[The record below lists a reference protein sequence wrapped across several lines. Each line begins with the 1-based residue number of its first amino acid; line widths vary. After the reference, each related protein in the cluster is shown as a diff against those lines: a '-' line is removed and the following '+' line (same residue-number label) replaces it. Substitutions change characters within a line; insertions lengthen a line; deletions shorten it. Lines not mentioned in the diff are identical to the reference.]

1 MLYHPSISVSH
12 NYDRH
17 QIQCNRSYS
26 LCSACRCM
34 CICVSVCT
42 CECICIGASTCSS
55 LCVAQCFVC
64 TYTLVLIYCHSCQPL
79 RFGHSLLRPSALRYT
94 VTLMMISLCSCL
106 KNKDYLFS
114 TPCACGGIKFTSD
127 QLHASFSLAVLQ
139 PIAIC
144 VLNPPTSRSVQFTYP
159 HFIHHFLARLPF
171 SIISTH

>member
-17 QIQCNRSYS
+17 QIQCNRSYP
-26 LCSACRCM
+26 LCFVCRCM

-64 TYTLVLIYCHSCQPL
+64 TYTLVLIYSCQSCQPL

-106 KNKDYLFS
+106 KKQRLFVFHPMR
-114 TPCACGGIKFTSD
+114 TCRHQVHQRPAPRVIFIGCAAANRHLCFKPTD
-127 QLHASFSLAVLQ
+127 QS
-139 PIAIC
+139 
-144 VLNPPTSRSVQFTYP
+144 
-159 HFIHHFLARLPF
+159 
-171 SIISTH
+171 